1 MERALQAQPSS
12 GIAEPD
18 SNEPH
23 DTRNMRSITAG
34 LRVLDFADTKVV
46 IKPWGR
52 ERWLHETGAPY
63 GFKVIRITAGSR
75 TSLQYHRE
83 KRESYFILEG
93 EAILHYRAE
102 HDSPTLELPMPSGTL
117 AHVDPGS
124 VHRVE
129 AVTDIVLVEV
139 CTPDDGSD
147 NVRLDDDYRRGDG
160 RVETEH

>member
-1 MERALQAQPSS
+1 MGRVREQAHS
-12 GIAEPD
+12 GIAE
-18 SNEPH
+18 SAENVAH
-23 DTRNMRSITAG
+23 DTRAIRAITSG
-34 LRVLDFADTKVV
+34 IRVLDFTDTKVV

-52 ERWLHETGAPY
+52 ERWLHESDAPY

-75 TSLQYHRE
+75 TSLQYHRY

-93 EAILHYRAE
+93 EAILHYRDE
-102 HDSPTLELPMPSGTL
+102 QDGSTLTLLMPAGTL

-147 NVRLDDDYRRGDG
+147 NVRLSDDYRRGDG
-160 RVETEH
+160 RVESEH